1 MIDRTALPESALAHL
16 IRSHYSK
23 YETAQ
28 PLNRSTAQPLN
39 RSTIMPRDDASTP
52 NWIAGPDPE
61 LSGQDHRCFIYAVH
75 DVRRLYDLLP
85 VD

>member
-39 RSTIMPRDDASTP
+39 RSTAQPLNRSTAQPLDDHA
-52 NWIAGPDPE
+52 AG
-61 LSGQDHRCFIYAVH
+61 
-75 DVRRLYDLLP
+75 
-85 VD
+85 